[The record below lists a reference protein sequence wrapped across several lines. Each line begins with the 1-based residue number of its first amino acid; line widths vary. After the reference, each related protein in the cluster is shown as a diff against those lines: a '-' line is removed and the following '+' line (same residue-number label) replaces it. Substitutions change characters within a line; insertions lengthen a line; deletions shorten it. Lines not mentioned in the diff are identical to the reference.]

1 MPRRAATSESVP
13 MALEVV
19 KQLQADGGTEARG
32 IDRSAGAPGNVL
44 LSAAMTG
51 LPKDSVAN
59 ATQIVARLLAIHYAI
74 GALRLECPHQAGDAA
89 TGHRER
95 AGQRWARTA
104 AGVIRPPAFGELRC
118 VD

>member
-1 MPRRAATSESVP
+1 MGRRIVPPVAVEYPSGDGKP
-13 MALEVV
+13 MAEN
-19 KQLQADGGTEARG
+19 D
-32 IDRSAGAPGNVL
+32 
-44 LSAAMTG
+44 
-51 LPKDSVAN
+51 
-59 ATQIVARLLAIHYAI
+59 ARLLAIHYAI

-104 AGVIRPPAFGELRC
+104 AGVIRPPAFGEFRS